1 MRKTHWISSD
11 YYISIDPDPRQ
22 SHLIVIA
29 SRDSGVAIL
38 LRHENCEIASFLA
51 MTAECPEKE

>member
-1 MRKTHWISSD
+1 MPVD
-11 YYISIDPDPRQ
+11 ALL

-38 LRHENCEIASFLA
+38 LRRENYEIASCLA
-51 MTAECPEKE
+51 MTA